1 VVLFRIG
8 VEARRGASLAAAM
21 NGVPIEEMEPEGLA
35 MAGEQRKVRK
45 DQ

>member
-1 VVLFRIG
+1 MLIRTS
-8 VEARRGASLAAAM
+8 VEAGGGASLATTT